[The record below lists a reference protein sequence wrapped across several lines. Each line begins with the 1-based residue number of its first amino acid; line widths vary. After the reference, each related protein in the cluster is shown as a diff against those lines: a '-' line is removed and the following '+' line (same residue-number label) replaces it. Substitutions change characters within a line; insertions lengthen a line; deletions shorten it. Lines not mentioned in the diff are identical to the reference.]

1 MALVL
6 YSGLCG
12 CHWPSSSFL
21 PVWMHT
27 GFKKIQN
34 IVNNNSLDSNGLQ
47 VWIFSLVFLCC
58 VKCTYCNL
66 WAKNIFILD
75 HSNHREFQNL
85 HVFLFNAVVWRT
97 RSSDSSTLFCL
108 SAWYFVVSAKISWK
122 IPMTASNQTSNVQS
136 YPIHDTGS
144 LFIAGI
150 ALVNLRT
157 WRRPAACALLVSNL
171 VRSACT
177 QVCFTSEAPWM
188 SWVTSRPCVT
198 TAILQPLHCLKS
210 SFQCPVTLHL
220 STGTVHFGGFC
231 MSKNCDMLIATKA
244 VQ

>member
-171 VRSACT
+171 VPALYTGLLHQRGTLDVIGHLQTLCDDSDPST
-177 QVCFTSEAPWM
+177 PPLPEVLFLM
-188 SWVTSRPCVT
+188 PC
-198 TAILQPLHCLKS
+198 H
-210 SFQCPVTLHL
+210 
-220 STGTVHFGGFC
+220 STPFYR
-231 MSKNCDMLIATKA
+231 
-244 VQ
+244 